1 MAEHQTSNSNIIN
14 GNIAEE
20 MESREFKSKGKASS
34 EKKIEILENKK
45 ERYIELAVS
54 ETKKIKIEL
63 NKEKELT
70 KISIE
75 TEQRNLEKKI
85 PKDIL
90 LAILSNSIKIK
101 DAEVLSEKSLQII
114 KKEGI
119 SSFPLILTRLIP
131 KSENIPKEIFES
143 SKQALK
149 SIDTIKRM
157 YLLKK
162 EFSTENAYIEAYVE
176 EFLKTVEKLTK
187 IENPYKNNSNKVS
200 TSKRFLLS
208 KEILGY
214 SETIKIIRKI
224 ENLTDDPS
232 TILKLFAYSLSI
244 RNKDENSDIYN
255 FIHIDTT
262 NVHTMLSLIS
272 NKLPTKTFT
281 AYQIPFTP
289 HKEEP
294 KKIFSEE
301 FITKSIYSTI
311 IKHYISNTYKPLNIV
326 FDSKE
331 LRMKIGNT
339 GVYFEDKAEYLQTFY
354 SLYLY
359 ETTGIFITK
368 TSADSKII
376 NYHYIPVINGKFLDQ
391 NMYMTGEELLSK
403 DTKPSTKFLLFVPH
417 MQIIET

>member
-1 MAEHQTSNSNIIN
+1 MTEQQILTKQNILNDNIRNSENKDKEKTNTKNIDVT
-14 GNIAEE
+14 
-20 MESREFKSKGKASS
+20 
-34 EKKIEILENKK
+34 ENKK
-45 ERYIELAVS
+45 EKIITLTVSESKKIEL
-54 ETKKIKIEL
+54 TL
-63 NKEKELT
+63 NKEKEAA

-75 TEQRNLEKKI
+75 TEQRKLEKEISKN
-85 PKDIL
+85 IL
-90 LAILSNSIKIK
+90 LAILINSTKMENTEI
-101 DAEVLSEKSLQII
+101 LSEKSLQLI
-114 KKEGI
+114 KKEGV
-119 SSFPLILTRLIP
+119 SSFPLILARFIP
-131 KSENIPKEIFES
+131 RSENIPKEIFES

-149 SIDTIKRM
+149 SIDVIKRI

-162 EFSTENAYIEAYVE
+162 EFSAQSTYIESYTE

-187 IENPYKNNSNKVS
+187 IEDPYKNNNNKIS

-208 KEILGY
+208 KKILGY

-224 ENLTDDPS
+224 ENLADDPA
-232 TILKLFAYSLSI
+232 TILKLFSYSLSI
-244 RNKDENSDIYN
+244 RDKKETLDAYN
-255 FIHIDTT
+255 FVHINKTDIHTLI
-262 NVHTMLSLIS
+262 SLTS
-272 NKLPTKTFT
+272 NKLPAKTFT

-311 IKHYISNTYKPLNIV
+311 IKHYISNTYKPINIT
-326 FDSKE
+326 FDPKE
-331 LRMKIGNT
+331 LRMKVGNT
-339 GVYFEDKAEYLQTFY
+339 GVYFEDKAEYLQIFY

-368 TSADSKII
+368 TSTDSKII

-403 DTKPSTKFLLFVPH
+403 ETKPSTKFLLFVPH
-417 MQIIET
+417 IQMIEIT

>member
-1 MAEHQTSNSNIIN
+1 MTEHQALNSGITENKVKEKIT
-14 GNIAEE
+14 
-20 MESREFKSKGKASS
+20 S
-34 EKKIEILENKK
+34 EKKMSISETKK
-45 ERYIELAVS
+45 EKYIELTIS

-63 NKEKELT
+63 NKESKLT

-75 TEQRNLEKKI
+75 TERRNLEKEI
-85 PKDIL
+85 PNDIL
-90 LAILSNSIKIK
+90 LAILSNSIRIK
-101 DAEVLSEKSLQII
+101 DAEILSEKSLQLI

-149 SIDTIKRM
+149 SIDAIKRI

-162 EFSTENAYIEAYVE
+162 EFSTQNTYTESYVE

-187 IENPYKNNSNKVS
+187 IENPYKNNNKVL
-200 TSKRFLLS
+200 TSKRFMLS
-208 KEILGY
+208 KKILGY
-214 SETIKIIRKI
+214 SETLKIIRKI
-224 ENLTDDPS
+224 ENLTDDPT
-232 TILKLFAYSLSI
+232 TILKLLAYSLSI
-244 RNKDENSDIYN
+244 RNKNEISDAYN
-255 FIHIDTT
+255 FVHIDTT
-262 NVHTMLSLIS
+262 DMHTMLSLIS
-272 NKLPTKTFT
+272 NKLPAKTFT

-311 IKHYISNTYKPLNIV
+311 IKHYISNTYKPINIT
-326 FDSKE
+326 FDPKE
-331 LRMKIGNT
+331 LRIKIGNT
-339 GVYFEDKAEYLQTFY
+339 GAYFEDKAEYLQTFY

-368 TSADSKII
+368 TSTDSKII
-376 NYHYIPVINGKFLDQ
+376 NYHYIPVINGKFLDK
-391 NMYMTGEELLSK
+391 NIYMTGEELLSK

-417 MQIIET
+417 TQMIEI

>member
-149 SIDTIKRM
+149 SIDAIKRI

>member
-1 MAEHQTSNSNIIN
+1 MTEQQILTKQNILKD
-14 GNIAEE
+14 NITNLED
-20 MESREFKSKGKASS
+20 KNK
-34 EKKIEILENKK
+34 EKTNAKNIDIIENKK
-45 ERYIELAVS
+45 EKIITITVS
-54 ETKKIKIEL
+54 ESKKIEL
-63 NKEKELT
+63 TINKEKET
-70 KISIE
+70 AKISIK
-75 TEQRNLEKKI
+75 TEQRKLEKEISKN
-85 PKDIL
+85 IL
-90 LAILSNSIKIK
+90 LAILINSTKME
-101 DAEVLSEKSLQII
+101 DAEILSEKSLQLI
-114 KKEGI
+114 KKEGV
-119 SSFPLILTRLIP
+119 SSFPLILTRFIP

-149 SIDTIKRM
+149 SIDMIKRI

-162 EFSTENAYIEAYVE
+162 EFSTQSTYIESYIE
-176 EFLKTVEKLTK
+176 EFLKTVENLTK
-187 IENPYKNNSNKVS
+187 IEDPYKNNNHKVS

-208 KEILGY
+208 KKILGY

-224 ENLTDDPS
+224 ENLTDDPA
-232 TILKLFAYSLSI
+232 TILKLLSYSLSI
-244 RNKDENSDIYN
+244 RDKNENTDAYN
-255 FIHIDTT
+255 FIHANKTDI
-262 NVHTMLSLIS
+262 HTLISLIL

-311 IKHYISNTYKPLNIV
+311 IKHYISNTYKPINIT
-326 FDSKE
+326 FDPKE
-331 LRMKIGNT
+331 LRMKVGNT
-339 GVYFEDKAEYLQTFY
+339 GIYFEDKAEYLQIFY

-403 DTKPSTKFLLFVPH
+403 ETKPSTKFLLFVPH
-417 MQIIET
+417 IQMIEIT